1 MEEKEVLACAVPY
14 NAEGKTE
21 SDLCRYRSMQFASAR
36 VLLNKFQDDGSKD
49 KVLLAK
55 GWSLIIA
62 GLRAYPLGTPLTV
75 AQREHLSLFHEAIL
89 DFLWHWR
96 EYLECSCY
104 APADISLVEANTA
117 QAARNL
123 TADGLED
130 FSPIEEKVLS
140 IATGTCPIYFGN
152 EDVQKEAEDARDHD

>member
-89 DFLWHWR
+89 DFLWHGENIWNVVVT
-96 EYLECSCY
+96 LQQTF
-104 APADISLVEANTA
+104 LVEANTA